1 MIFLVCGKYVDF
13 VVLGNCDVKKLCG
26 IMVKNLSYVEFGVWV
41 GVIYYVIWG
50 K

>member
-1 MIFLVCGKYVDF
+1 MTFPVCGKYVDL
-13 VVLGNCDVKKLCG
+13 VVPGNCDVKKLCG
-26 IMVKNLSYVEFGVWV
+26 TMVKNLSHAEPGAWV